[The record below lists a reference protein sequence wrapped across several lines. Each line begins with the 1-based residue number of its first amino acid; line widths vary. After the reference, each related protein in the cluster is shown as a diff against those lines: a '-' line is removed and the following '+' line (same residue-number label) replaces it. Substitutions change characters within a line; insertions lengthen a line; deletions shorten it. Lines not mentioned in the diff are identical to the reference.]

1 MLIPD
6 STSFESLLNYFS
18 FFGWL
23 AYGLTISSVLW
34 FRYKRPNDRR
44 PYKVNHNVVPP
55 FVYVDEILKSQGGSP
70 LYDLYGYV
78 PLDRVWFLAFL
89 S

>member
-23 AYGLTISSVLW
+23 SYGLTISSVIW

-44 PYKVNHNVVPP
+44 PYKVRTPPPPPKVKPTMVV
-55 FVYVDEILKSQGGSP
+55 
-70 LYDLYGYV
+70 
-78 PLDRVWFLAFL
+78 RV
-89 S
+89 

>member
-23 AYGLTISSVLW
+23 SYGLTISSVIW

-44 PYKVNHNVVPP
+44 PYKVGTPTP
-55 FVYVDEILKSQGGSP
+55 
-70 LYDLYGYV
+70 
-78 PLDRVWFLAFL
+78 
-89 S
+89 